1 MLRAIAVAT
10 DTSDIVGTVE
20 LRCEAEGLAIHLVRA
35 SAYASQY
42 VPAASAR
49 GRRAIVPYDA
59 VCEVVDDGE
68 TLRLLLDA
76 SHVPFKRLVLAHFTR
91 DLRRDHGVLHRR
103 RSRVQLTVAGGAAL
117 GGGALV
123 GLTRLMETGPSLL
136 AGGLGAFVLVAGAAW
151 GSQEAGRRVMLG
163 GVEEVAERRAFFH
176 ELRGHL
182 DRQRVFDEASSSL
195 GPTGAATSSRG
206 PRAAGQPGARVV
218 GPEGPG
224 EVGER
229 GPLEELIPTL
239 IAVGAAAM
247 VALLAVFAGKGLVT
261 TGTERADLAQASAT
275 ASAAGVAQAP
285 EPSAPL
291 RPLAEPLALCMCQ
304 LPSSPYVPARVPR
317 VSLLG
322 RVERVGR
329 DPKKPSLAIELAV
342 VNNGATEIRELKGNV
357 AFTVPGAT
365 EDEPRVRTD
374 RGFYYEGALAGGAA
388 VKWRLSGRGTGYRAT
403 TEVDGLLGE
412 GDLAPAEAFAR
423 LLDARTR
430 SVKIHGAMMLAR
442 MRDERAAAALEKLR
456 QDAGEAEQPVLD
468 SLARAAAPVYGCE
481 VEIQRDGEDIG
492 VAACVMN
499 TGEEEA
505 GPLDASVTLGDRR
518 ALGASGRSAPTPGEE
533 SPQLTV
539 PLRRGLLIPPRTGV
553 RVTGV
558 VKAQPLAGRD
568 LWADVQIEPGR

>member
-59 VCEVVDDGE
+59 VREVVDDGE

-76 SHVPFKRLVLAHFTR
+76 AHVPFKRLVLAHFTR
-91 DLRRDHGVLHRR
+91 DLRRDHRVLHRR
-103 RSRVQLTVAGGAAL
+103 RTRAQMAVAGGAAL
-117 GGGALV
+117 GGSALV
-123 GLTRLMETGPSLL
+123 GLTRLLETGPSLV
-136 AGGLGAFVLVAGAAW
+136 AGGLGAFVLVGGAAW

-163 GVEEVAERRAFFH
+163 GTEEVAERRAFFH

-182 DRQRVFDEASSSL
+182 DRHRVFDEASAQL
-195 GPTGAATSSRG
+195 GSTGPATGSRSG
-206 PRAAGQPGARVV
+206 GQPGGRAR
-218 GPEGPG
+218 GPEAAEP
-224 EVGER
+224 GER
-229 GPLEELIPTL
+229 GPLEELFPTL
-239 IAVGAAAM
+239 IAVGAAAL
-247 VALLAVFAGKGLVT
+247 VALLAVVSGKGLVT
-261 TGTERADLAQASAT
+261 TGTDRGELTQASAT

-291 RPLAEPLALCMCQ
+291 RPIAEPLALCMCQ
-304 LPSSPYVPARVPR
+304 LPSSPYVPVRVPR

-322 RVERVGR
+322 RVERTGR

-342 VNNGATEIRELKGNV
+342 VNNGASEIRELKGNV
-357 AFTVPGAT
+357 AFTTPGAT
-365 EDEPRVRTD
+365 GDEVRVRSD
-374 RGFYYEGALAGGAA
+374 SGFYYEGALAGGAA

-412 GDLAPAEAFAR
+412 GDLAPADAFAK

-442 MRDERAAAALEKLR
+442 MRDERAGAALEKLR
-456 QDAGEAEQPVLD
+456 QSAGEAEQPLLD
-468 SLARAAAPVYGCE
+468 SLTRAAAPVYGCE
-481 VEIQRDGEDIG
+481 VEIQREGEDIG

-505 GPLDASVTLGDRR
+505 GPLDAQVLLGDRR
-518 ALGASGRSAPTPGEE
+518 ALGAPGTGAPAVDGE
-533 SPQLTV
+533 SPRVTV
-539 PLRRGLLIPPRTGV
+539 SLRRGLTIPPRTGV
-553 RVTGV
+553 RVTGI

-568 LWADVQIEPGR
+568 LWADVQIEPAR